1 MYIASSVYRVGPPH
15 KYNFTNHALDE
26 PYKKLTIKTLLY
38 IFSSLFNS
46 CFYVVTYENG
56 FKKEFSDFLI

>member
-1 MYIASSVYRVGPPH
+1 MYTASLVYKVGPPH
-15 KYNFTNHALDE
+15 KYNFTNHALDK
-26 PYKKLTIKTLLY
+26 PYKKLTFKTLLY

-56 FKKEFSDFLI
+56 V